1 MGKRGRKPMKSDT
14 NTRLEKS
21 RESARQCRHRKKLRY
36 EYLEELVSD
45 REKAIVQ
52 LQQELERLRSI
63 CKQIDQH
70 EELVSDREKAIV
82 QLQQELERLRSICKQ
97 IDQHGMTNEIH
108 QELIQWK
115 NDPDITNLNH

>member
-1 MGKRGRKPMKSDT
+1 MGKRGRKPIKSDS

-63 CKQIDQH
+63 CQYLDQ
-70 EELVSDREKAIV
+70 
-82 QLQQELERLRSICKQ
+82 
-97 IDQHGMTNEIH
+97 NEISNDIR

-115 NDPDITNLNH
+115 DDPDVIQLMK

>member
-1 MGKRGRKPMKSDT
+1 MGKRGRKPIKSDS

-63 CKQIDQH
+63 CQYLDQ
-70 EELVSDREKAIV
+70 
-82 QLQQELERLRSICKQ
+82 
-97 IDQHGMTNEIH
+97 NEINQDIR

-115 NDPDITNLNH
+115 DDPDVIQLIK

>member
-1 MGKRGRKPMKSDT
+1 MKSDT

-70 EELVSDREKAIV
+70 
-82 QLQQELERLRSICKQ
+82 
-97 IDQHGMTNEIH
+97 GMTNEIH

>member
-1 MGKRGRKPMKSDT
+1 MGKRGRKPMKSDS

-45 REKAIVQ
+45 REKAILQ

-63 CKQIDQH
+63 CRQVDQG
-70 EELVSDREKAIV
+70 EINENLR
-82 QLQQELERLRSICKQ
+82 QEF
-97 IDQHGMTNEIH
+97 
-108 QELIQWK
+108 IQWK
-115 NDPDITNLNH
+115 NDPDLLNNQH

>member
-1 MGKRGRKPMKSDT
+1 MGKRGRKPMKSDS

-36 EYLEELVSD
+36 EYLEELVND
-45 REKAIVQ
+45 REKAIIQ

-63 CKQIDQH
+63 CQKLDQH
-70 EELVSDREKAIV
+70 EI
-82 QLQQELERLRSICKQ
+82 
-97 IDQHGMTNEIH
+97 TNDIH

-115 NDPDITNLNH
+115 DDPDVINLIQ